1 MKDKIPKK
9 EKPKIA
15 DIKCTMCGKKFDI
28 WDISLGDNQYDIFVN
43 YPSKHDLKRLKFNF
57 CVNCFDK
64 VLDMIIP
71 MCKLNPVAEEDL
83 VDAVRKNSDGS

>member
-64 VLDMIIP
+64 VLDTIIP
-71 MCKLNPVAEEDL
+71 MCKLNPVAEEDWL
-83 VDAVRKNSDGS
+83 DAVRKNSD